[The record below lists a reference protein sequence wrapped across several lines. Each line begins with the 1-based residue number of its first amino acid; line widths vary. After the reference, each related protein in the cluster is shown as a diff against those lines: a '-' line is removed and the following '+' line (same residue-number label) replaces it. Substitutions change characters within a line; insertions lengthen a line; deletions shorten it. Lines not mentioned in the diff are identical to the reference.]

1 MNGLESERQVHT
13 WTPHLLAVSTIQ
25 VTIEI
30 ESIPN
35 SFSKVYYIFVFTV
48 GNYSK
53 IVIFVTPK

>member
-1 MNGLESERQVHT
+1 MNELESECQVHT

-30 ESIPN
+30 VSIP
-35 SFSKVYYIFVFTV
+35 SSSSKVYYIFVFIL
-48 GNYSK
+48 GNYLK